1 MKSQSRNRA
10 AVITVIDQSTYV
22 EDMDSLISKYITKE
36 VQGIK
41 IELRRIDDKRYLI
54 KKLYQVL
61 SNPNSPRDA
70 YSVQVR
76 TNIVQLLEKL
86 LRTEFIN
93 TRDLRRKVDQYL
105 GNYELRMRPVGER
118 IKRARK
124 KLRLTQAELAT
135 NLGFSSRVQIA
146 YLENGHRYPPSKIFK
161 WLEDHE
167 V

>member
-1 MKSQSRNRA
+1 MKSQSRNSA
-10 AVITVIDQSTYV
+10 GVITVIDQPTYV

-36 VQGIK
+36 VQGIM
-41 IELRRIDDKRYLI
+41 IDLRRIDDKRYLV
-54 KKLYQVL
+54 KKLYQIL

-86 LRTEFIN
+86 QRTEFIN

-105 GNYELRMRPVGER
+105 GSYELRTRPVGEK
-118 IKRARK
+118 IKRVRK
-124 KLRLTQAELAT
+124 KLKLTQAELAKH
-135 NLGFSSRVQIA
+135 LGLSSRVQIA

-161 WLEDHE
+161 WLEDQG